1 MMTESTTLLRL
12 LNESCKPDYL
22 YRQLAEECTEL
33 AQAALKKVRYMKHEM
48 PLSQKDD
55 VANNYLEELA
65 DVGVMRELAVM
76 TLERQERETVQ
87 KIMQFK
93 RERMERRLREKQPE
107 SKPCDCFAA
116 APPADEFRKWAK
128 FWGASWDVINEQLE
142 HVKEEEQ

>member
-1 MMTESTTLLRL
+1 MMTERTTLLRL

-48 PLSQKDD
+48 PLSQKGD

-107 SKPCDCFAA
+107 SKPCD
-116 APPADEFRKWAK
+116 
-128 FWGASWDVINEQLE
+128 
-142 HVKEEEQ
+142 